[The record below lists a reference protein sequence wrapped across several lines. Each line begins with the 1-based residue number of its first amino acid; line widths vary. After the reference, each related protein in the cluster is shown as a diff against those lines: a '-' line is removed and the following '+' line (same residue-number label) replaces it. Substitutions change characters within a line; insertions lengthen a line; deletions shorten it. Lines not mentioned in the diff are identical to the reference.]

1 MNGSLEKGNMM
12 LIESKKAHEYT
23 TSEGTAAYV
32 AAKEVSMKKPAAEY
46 VTLVEVLERT
56 VPYEEFEEAVR
67 AATERLQAEGVRELV
82 SVNFYAEPG
91 SAEAGAI
98 LTFSDRER
106 MLEHMDMVSSWDEF
120 RRFFA
125 TVKPLDVRVYGR
137 LNAEA
142 EAWIGQFGDIVSR
155 KFEHHTAGF
164 VR

>member
-1 MNGSLEKGNMM
+1 M
-12 LIESKKAHEYT
+12 
-23 TSEGTAAYV
+23 
-32 AAKEVSMKKPAAEY
+32 
-46 VTLVEVLERT
+46 TLVEVLERT
-56 VPYEEFEEAVR
+56 VAYVEFEEAAR
-67 AATERLQAEGVRELV
+67 AATERLEAEGVRELV

-125 TVKPLDVRVYGR
+125 SVKPLDVRVYGR
-137 LNAEA
+137 LEAEA
-142 EAWIGQFGDIVSR
+142 ETWISQFGNIVSR